1 MPKVYL
7 SEKDRINNRIA
18 RWLIGEMKVRNM
30 KQADLAL
37 ELNVTQQ
44 NISAKFKTKHFMVS
58 DLVEFIRIFEPDESE
73 VRYLLGMKGG

>member
-7 SEKDRINNRIA
+7 SEKDRINNRIL
-18 RWLIGEMKVRNM
+18 RWLVGEMKVRNM

-44 NISAKFKTKHFMVS
+44 NVSAKFKSKHFLVS